1 MGGYLDTYGVGEE
14 KRANILRKILVVGGA
29 ALAVA
34 LILWF
39 VFTFVI
45 PNGRER
51 GEVTQFFQ
59 LLQAHDYKQAYAL
72 FGCTDAKP
80 CREYPM
86 KSFMEDWGPQAVPV
100 STFAVLDGESCGS
113 GVIVTVD
120 AGKLGDKK
128 LWVEKKSDVLS
139 SLPPDMARCP
149 QGNRIYDFVRS
160 IRYKLHGR
168 TFQE

>member
-1 MGGYLDTYGVGEE
+1 MGGYLGTYGVGEE
-14 KRANILRKILVVGGA
+14 KRANILRKIFIVGGV

-51 GEVTQFFQ
+51 GEVKQFFR
-59 LLQAHDYKQAYAL
+59 LLQAHDYKQAYAMW
-72 FGCTDAKP
+72 GCTDAKP
-80 CREYPM
+80 CRDYPL
-86 KSFMEDWGPQAVPV
+86 KSFMEDWGPQTAPVP
-100 STFAVLDGESCGS
+100 TFDVLDGESCGS

-120 AGKLGDKK
+120 TGKQGDKK
-128 LWVEKKSDVLS
+128 LWVEKKTGVLGS
-139 SLPPDMARCP
+139 MPPDMERCP

-168 TFQE
+168 TFEQ